1 MHEQGVSVIL
11 ESRKLPHFHRRIE
24 RKHFRWYVCLTGR
37 LCKCSH
43 FNEYIE
49 GHLRELE
56 NFRKNHHARLL
67 YGYLLLWGTQCVS
80 VGITSV
86 ILKNK
91 GVGRIRNHLNGM
103 SAEVVLFERMLEIL
117 SYKFYLNLFLFNH
130 RHLNKG
136 LTVEHLF
143 VPMNEVWELLY
154 VVG

>member
-1 MHEQGVSVIL
+1 MGICYYGVRSVFL
-11 ESRKLPHFHRRIE
+11 
-24 RKHFRWYVCLTGR
+24 
-37 LCKCSH
+37 
-43 FNEYIE
+43 
-49 GHLRELE
+49 
-56 NFRKNHHARLL
+56 
-67 YGYLLLWGTQCVS
+67 

-136 LTVEHLF
+136 LMVEHLF
-143 VPMNEVWELLY
+143 VPMNEV
-154 VVG
+154 